1 LGAEEEAF
9 NILPEISLNHSV
21 LAIAATRITDLLT
34 SGAEIFTPLLHKKD
48 GEKPNRSWIAP
59 LVYSC
64 NPTWICYR
72 FNAHNI

>member
-1 LGAEEEAF
+1 LILRRLAPQAF
-9 NILPEISLNHSV
+9 PK
-21 LAIAATRITDLLT
+21 
-34 SGAEIFTPLLHKKD
+34 GKKD

-72 FNAHNI
+72 FNAHNILF